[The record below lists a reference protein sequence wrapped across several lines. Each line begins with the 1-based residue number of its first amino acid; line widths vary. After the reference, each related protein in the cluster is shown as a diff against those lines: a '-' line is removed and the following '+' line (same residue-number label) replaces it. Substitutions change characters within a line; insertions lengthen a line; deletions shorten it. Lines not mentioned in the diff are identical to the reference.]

1 MFLFIN
7 SLESFMM
14 SNIYLIYVV
23 SIKRNGMVQVKY
35 LLMTSINNKI
45 MESLIGTID
54 FDFSSI

>member
-1 MFLFIN
+1 MV
-7 SLESFMM
+7 

-23 SIKRNGMVQVKY
+23 SIRRNGVVQVKY
-35 LLMTSINNKI
+35 LLMISINTKI